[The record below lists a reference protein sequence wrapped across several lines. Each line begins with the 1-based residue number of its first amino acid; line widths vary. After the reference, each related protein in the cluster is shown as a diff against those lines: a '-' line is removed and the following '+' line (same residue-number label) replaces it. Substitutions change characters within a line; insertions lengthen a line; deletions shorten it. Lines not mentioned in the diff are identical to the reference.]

1 MISIEEAHR
10 RILDN
15 LPPLR
20 KERVGFQESLGRVL
34 AEDVLADMDVPPF
47 DRAAV
52 DGYALRSVDVRAA
65 PVELELAGELR
76 AGSEADATLGP
87 GQVIA
92 VTTGAPIPAGA
103 DAVQWL
109 EHAQHSQDTER
120 VRIRKSLEPGDN
132 IVPRGAE
139 ACRGT
144 KVLSAGCT
152 LGPQDLAVL
161 ATFGRT
167 RINVWQRPRVAVL
180 VTGDELIEIHET
192 PRRGQIRNS
201 NAYSLSAQ
209 VQRMG
214 IQPDY
219 LGIVRDDPVELGRSI
234 AGGLDRDVLIVSGG
248 ASVGKYDYLKSVLQ
262 DLNVTILFSR
272 VAVRP
277 GKPTVF
283 ARNRSALVFGLP
295 GNPVSSFV
303 SFEIFVRP
311 VLGRMCGHS
320 RPDLFRVGGVLQEAM
335 SQAPGRTSFLPAIAR
350 WDEGAWR
357 IHPVS
362 WKGSGDMIGFSRSNA
377 LVVFPG
383 DRGSISAGEHVESL
397 LLPDFFIRS

>member
-1 MISIEEAHR
+1 MISIEEARR

-34 AEDVLADMDVPPF
+34 AEDLLADMDIPPF
-47 DRAAV
+47 DRAAM
-52 DGYALRSVDVRAA
+52 DGFAVRAADVRAA

-76 AGSEADATLGP
+76 AGSDAVMTLEP
-87 GQVIA
+87 GQAIA
-92 VTTGAPIPAGA
+92 VTTGTPIPAGA

-109 EHAQHSQDTER
+109 ENTQPSANAG
-120 VRIRKSLEPGDN
+120 RIRVQKPLEPGDN

-139 ACRGT
+139 ASHGT
-144 KVLSAGCT
+144 KVLSAGRT

-167 RINVWQRPRVAVL
+167 QISVWQRPLVAVL
-180 VTGDELIEIHET
+180 VTGDELIEIHDT

-214 IQPDY
+214 IQPEY
-219 LGIVRDDPVELGRSI
+219 LGIVRDDPGELGCRI
-234 AGGLDRDVLIVSGG
+234 AEGLNRDVLIVSGG
-248 ASVGKYDYLKSVLQ
+248 ASVGKYDYLEAVLQ
-262 DLNVTILFSR
+262 ERNVTILFSR

-283 ARNRSALVFGLP
+283 ARQGNTLVFGLP

-303 SFEIFVRP
+303 SFENFVRP
-311 VLGRMCGHS
+311 ALGRMCGYS
-320 RPDLFRVGGVLQEAM
+320 KPDLFRVGGVLQEAM
-335 SQAPGRTSFLPAIAR
+335 SQIPGRTAFLPAIAR
-350 WDEGAWR
+350 WDEGAWK
-357 IHPVS
+357 IHPIP
-362 WKGSGDMIGFSRSNA
+362 WKGSGDIIGFSQSNA
-377 LVVFPG
+377 LVIFPG
-383 DRGSISAGEHVESL
+383 DRESMSPGEHVESL
-397 LLPDFFIRS
+397 LLPDFFMRS